1 MFVITK
7 LGYQDLG
14 CIILSIEIH
23 LSLEDKNTSTVA
35 VGVSGCDVVVMPPA
49 TTNTNSSPYFYK
61 TIVVVLV
68 LIANAIIHN
77 KYFFYQIEMI
87 CIFTFVRNGMRILG
101 NILLINSVHLAKY
114 RYSSNLLSYF
124 STKQMQYWLR
134 IWCRCG
140 YYYCLPKYVYKWI
153 YYPPIRWF

>member
-1 MFVITK
+1 MYIVCKYTLHKFHAYIKDFSLFGTNIKILLTFPPTQANLLFVITK

-61 TIVVVLV
+61 TIVVVVLV
-68 LIANAIIHN
+68 LIANAIFHN
-77 KYFFYQIEMI
+77 KYFSIK
-87 CIFTFVRNGMRILG
+87 L
-101 NILLINSVHLAKY
+101 K
-114 RYSSNLLSYF
+114 
-124 STKQMQYWLR
+124 
-134 IWCRCG
+134 
-140 YYYCLPKYVYKWI
+140 
-153 YYPPIRWF
+153 

>member
-68 LIANAIIHN
+68 LIANAIFHN

-87 CIFTFVRNGMRILG
+87 CIFTFVRNGMRILR
-101 NILLINSVHLAKY
+101 NLLLINKV
-114 RYSSNLLSYF
+114 SSIASILLQHQANPILIGVADTVSGRLLLLSV
-124 STKQMQYWLR
+124 S
-134 IWCRCG
+134 IN
-140 YYYCLPKYVYKWI
+140 KYITRPSVDV
-153 YYPPIRWF
+153 

>member
-68 LIANAIIHN
+68 LIANAIILS

-114 RYSSNLLSYF
+114 RYISILLSYF

-134 IWCRCG
+134 IQCRCC
-140 YYYCLPKYVYKWI
+140 YYYCVCL
-153 YYPPIRWF
+153 

>member
-87 CIFTFVRNGMRILG
+87 CIFTLVRDEMRKLR
-101 NILLINSVHLAKY
+101 NLLLINEV
-114 RYSSNLLSYF
+114 SSIQLQHQANPILIADTVSGRLLLLSV
-124 STKQMQYWLR
+124 S
-134 IWCRCG
+134 IN
-140 YYYCLPKYVYKWI
+140 KYITRPSVDV
-153 YYPPIRWF
+153 

>member
-61 TIVVVLV
+61 TIVVVVLV
-68 LIANAIIHN
+68 LIANAIFHN
-77 KYFFYQIEMI
+77 KYFIYQIEMI

-101 NILLINSVHLAKY
+101 NILLY
-114 RYSSNLLSYF
+114 
-124 STKQMQYWLR
+124 TT
-134 IWCRCG
+134 
-140 YYYCLPKYVYKWI
+140 YK
-153 YYPPIRWF
+153 